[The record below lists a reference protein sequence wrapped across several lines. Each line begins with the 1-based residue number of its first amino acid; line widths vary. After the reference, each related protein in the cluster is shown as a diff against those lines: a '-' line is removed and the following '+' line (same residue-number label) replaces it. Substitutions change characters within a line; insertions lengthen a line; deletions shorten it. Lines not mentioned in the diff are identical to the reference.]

1 MRRRM
6 VPRWPGILAVACL
19 AGGSLVACEGGTLL
33 EGDVLDAP
41 PDVFID
47 RTATSTQ
54 VNAGTAIRV
63 LVRADGR
70 NSSGVES
77 MDVSWTGAFNG
88 SFRRVFEGAPQ
99 TVSLDTTISVPP
111 TAAGTVTLKATASS
125 PSGLKSDAA
134 IAVVAILAP
143 DTTPPEVSV
152 ASVLPAR
159 AEADDSIDVTI
170 RCRDANEGGLLARC
184 GYTVLFY
191 QAGGDTVTVA
201 RSDTVMARDT
211 ALIHDVL
218 PIQGFGTTD
227 LPTDVT
233 VEVHGFAVDAA
244 GNCAANVREPFAS
257 LPCVAV
263 GSRLLAEESAP
274 ANVTVVAST
283 TIYRD
288 WGGTIGDL
296 VSDRG
301 RGLLYASVTDR
312 NEIEVLDY
320 VGAPDHALKNEVL
333 VGSQPFGITMDRTGD
348 TLIVANSGGTSL
360 SFVDLNHR
368 VEKSRMETH
377 DAVLYNVTE
386 PIPDSLAMVTWTDRA
401 IVLRPRGPGQGWS
414 DLLLDHRRR
423 ADPDRGDVP

>member
-63 LVRADGR
+63 LVRGEGR

-88 SFRRVFEGAPQ
+88 SFRRVFEGAPL

-111 TAAGTVTLKATASS
+111 TATGTVTLKATASS
-125 PSGLKSDAA
+125 PSGLKSDPAM
-134 IAVVAILAP
+134 AVVTILAP

-152 ASVLPAR
+152 ASVLPDR
-159 AEADDSIDVTI
+159 SEADDSVDVTI
-170 RCRDANEGGLLARC
+170 RCRDANEGGLLAWC

-201 RSDTVMARDT
+201 RADTVMARDT

-218 PIQGFGTTD
+218 PIQGFGTMD

-233 VEVHGFAVDAA
+233 VEVHGYAVDAA

-283 TIYRD
+283 TIQRD

-296 VSDRG
+296 VSDQKPRTPLCVRHGPQRG
-301 RGLLYASVTDR
+301 RGARL
-312 NEIEVLDY
+312 
-320 VGAPDHALKNEVL
+320 
-333 VGSQPFGITMDRTGD
+333 
-348 TLIVANSGGTSL
+348 
-360 SFVDLNHR
+360 
-368 VEKSRMETH
+368 
-377 DAVLYNVTE
+377 
-386 PIPDSLAMVTWTDRA
+386 
-401 IVLRPRGPGQGWS
+401 
-414 DLLLDHRRR
+414 RRR
-423 ADPDRGDVP
+423 ARPGAEEGYPGRIPAIRHHRGPYRRHAHCGEFRRRKPVIRRPESANREDAAFGNSRMRRSTTLPAQCGRRR